1 MLKEE
6 DIACDVVSGGELFTA
21 LKGAWSQRKLSSMEI
36 IKPLK
41 NYVMLDNK
49 MGTIVIDNF
58 CEIDLLEEL
67 LATRNQTQKVLFRV
81 SPGFGCRNT

>member
-1 MLKEE
+1 MVYASKAFSCLAIYQVLKEE

-41 NYVMLDNK
+41 NYVMLWITK
-49 MGTIVIDNF
+49 
-58 CEIDLLEEL
+58 
-67 LATRNQTQKVLFRV
+67 
-81 SPGFGCRNT
+81 